1 MQMTVVSE
9 TDVATA
15 APLATRAARG
25 RCLFL
30 YPQSRQPCG
39 VEIFTSTLV
48 TALKSSVPDGGYDL
62 LPVSG
67 RWRDLPSL
75 LHRIARVEQIVF
87 SFPLVAWKRVL
98 VLPLVLLLFALATR
112 RRISTL
118 LHEWEGLHGLRRLV
132 VMPIVLASHTILVL
146 SPFIRA
152 QIANDRW
159 LRRVAQRCRLLP
171 HPPTVRRPAMLTVTE
186 RVRAVA
192 DAAAGRDI
200 VIGYFGAI
208 YDGKAPDALLD
219 ICDNVRSRG
228 LRPLV
233 VFIGDFT
240 KSLDDYEARF
250 RAKIAQMGLDDQVI
264 VTGYVAGTDELFA
277 LFERMDVFLF
287 LFPEGLTARRSS
299 VIACLQSNRPVV
311 VSAPKSL
318 DEFSHHEGFKILIA
332 DGALSFVPPAA
343 AIDEITDRLLA
354 AAKQRP
360 NGRQAIDGDAWWDAA
375 IAATRAA
382 L

>member
-1 MQMTVVSE
+1 MTVVSG

-39 VEIFTSTLV
+39 VEIFTSTMV
-48 TALKSSVPDGGYDL
+48 AALRSSAPDAGYEL

-67 RWRDLPSL
+67 RWRDVPSL
-75 LHRIARVEQIVF
+75 LYSIARSEQIVF

-98 VLPLVLLLFALATR
+98 VLPLLLLLSALATR
-112 RRISTL
+112 RRVSTL
-118 LHEWEGLHGLRRLV
+118 LHEWDGLHGLRRLV

-159 LRRVAQRCRLLP
+159 LGRAAQRCRLLP
-171 HPPTVRRPAMLTVTE
+171 HPPTVRRPAALTVTE
-186 RVRAVA
+186 RVRGVA

-219 ICDNVRSRG
+219 ICDNLRSRG

-233 VFIGDFT
+233 VFVGDFT
-240 KSLDDYEARF
+240 KSLDGYEGRF
-250 RAKIAQMGLDDQVI
+250 RAKVTHMSLEDQVI
-264 VTGYVAGTDELFA
+264 VTGYIAGTDELFA
-277 LFERMDVFLF
+277 IFEQIDVFLF

-299 VIACLQSNRPVV
+299 VIASLQSNRPVV
-311 VSAPKSL
+311 VSEPLSL
-318 DEFSHHEGFKILIA
+318 DEFSHHDGFKALIA
-332 DGALSFVPPAA
+332 DGALSFVARGA
-343 AIDEITDRLLA
+343 SVDEIADRLLA
-354 AAKQRP
+354 SAGQETR
-360 NGRQAIDGDAWWDAA
+360 GRASIDGDAWWAA
-375 IAATRAA
+375 ATAATRAA

>member
-1 MQMTVVSE
+1 MPMTVVSG

-39 VEIFTSTLV
+39 VEIFTRTLV
-48 TALKSSVPDGGYDL
+48 AALKASAPEGGYEL

-67 RWRDLPSL
+67 RWRDVPSL
-75 LHRIARVEQIVF
+75 LHRIAGAEQVVF

-98 VLPLVLLLFALATR
+98 ILPLLLLLFARVTR
-112 RRISTL
+112 RRVSTL

-132 VMPIVLASHTILVL
+132 VLPIVLASHTILVL

-159 LRRVAQRCRLLP
+159 LGRVAQRCRLLP
-171 HPPTVRRPAMLTVTE
+171 HPPTVRRPAALKVTK
-186 RVRAVA
+186 RVRDVA

-219 ICDNVRSRG
+219 VCDTLRKRG
-228 LRPLV
+228 LRALA

-240 KSLDDYEARF
+240 KSLDGYEARF
-250 RAKIAQMGLDDQVI
+250 RAKVSQMGLEDQVI
-264 VTGYVAGTDELFA
+264 VTGYVASTNELFA

-299 VIACLQSNRPVV
+299 VIASLQSNRPVV
-311 VSAPKSL
+311 VSEPLSL
-318 DEFSHHEGFKILIA
+318 DEFSHHEGFKALIA
-332 DGALSFVPPAA
+332 DGALSFVPRGATVA
-343 AIDEITDRLLA
+343 EIADRLLA
-354 AAKQRP
+354 SAKQETR
-360 NGRQAIDGDAWWDAA
+360 GRASIDGDAWWAA
-375 IAATRAA
+375 ATAATRAA

>member
-1 MQMTVVSE
+1 
-9 TDVATA
+9 
-15 APLATRAARG
+15 
-25 RCLFL
+25 
-30 YPQSRQPCG
+30 
-39 VEIFTSTLV
+39 
-48 TALKSSVPDGGYDL
+48 
-62 LPVSG
+62 
-67 RWRDLPSL
+67 
-75 LHRIARVEQIVF
+75 
-87 SFPLVAWKRVL
+87 
-98 VLPLVLLLFALATR
+98 
-112 RRISTL
+112 
-118 LHEWEGLHGLRRLV
+118 

-159 LRRVAQRCRLLP
+159 LRRVARRCRLLP
-171 HPPTVRRPAMLTVTE
+171 HPPTVRRPATLTVTE
-186 RVRAVA
+186 RVRAVG
-192 DAAAGRDI
+192 DAATGRDI

-219 ICDNVRSRG
+219 ICDNLRSRG

-233 VFIGDFT
+233 VFIGEFT

-250 RAKIAQMGLDDQVI
+250 RAKVAQMGLDDQVI

-318 DEFSHHEGFKILIA
+318 DEFSHHEGFKTLIA

-343 AIDEITDRLLA
+343 AVDEISDRLLA
-354 AAKQRP
+354 ATKQRP